1 MNNATKVK
9 KLLIVEDDAD
19 ILEILGVIFSIE
31 GYQVLLSES
40 GAEINDLER
49 LKPDLILLDIRL
61 SLAGHEG
68 EEICERIKSCR
79 ETEHIPVILLSAEAN
94 IRQICI
100 SCRANSYIKKP
111 FDIDY
116 LTKKVKEIIEN

>member
-40 GAEINDLER
+40 GSEIKDLEK

-61 SLAGHEG
+61 SPAGHEG
-68 EEICERIKSCR
+68 EEICERIKGCP

-94 IRQICI
+94 IRQICMN
-100 SCRANSYIKKP
+100 CRANSYVKKP
-111 FDIDY
+111 FDVDY
-116 LTKKVKEIIEN
+116 LTKKVKEMMED